1 MTYKEISVCIN
12 TFYTEIVGTR
22 HEVAKY
28 LSTYLPYSEATLYQQ
43 FNILINIKFVKKIGK
58 DKYILNHP
66 IYFKK
71 IETVEVLLKAKFRS
85 HYKPKK

>member
-12 TFYTEIVGTR
+12 TFYTEVCGTR

-85 HYKPKK
+85 HYKPNK